1 MSDKP
6 VDTKPDEYDG
16 SKIKVLEGMEAVRR
30 RPGMYIGDTTLRGLH
45 HLVYEVVDNS
55 IDEAMAGFCENIR
68 VTLNADG
75 SVSVVDDGRGIPVG
89 MHPSGLPAV
98 EVALTKLHAGGKFD
112 HDSYKVSGGLH
123 GVGVSVVNALSEWLE
138 VEVWRDGSGWFM
150 DFERG
155 EKKHDLK
162 QLKPT
167 KKRGTCV
174 TFKADHE
181 IFPETEIRYETLAVR
196 MRELAYLNEGILITL
211 TDKRVT
217 GEDGEPKSETFC
229 FPDGVLAFVKHLS
242 EGKNVIHR
250 KPFYFKKI
258 EEDQNLVC
266 EVALQYNDGY
276 SETVLTFANNIN
288 TIEGGTHLSGFR
300 GALTRTLNTY
310 ARNSKLLKD
319 TTPGGDD
326 LREGLVAIV
335 SVKVPEPQFEGQ
347 TKTKL
352 GNSEVAGFVESAVN
366 EALGT
371 YLEENP
377 ADAKRIVMKGIDA
390 ARAREAAR
398 KARNL
403 ARRKGA
409 LVSGD
414 LPGKLADC
422 SSRDVDTTE
431 LFLVEGDSAGGSAK
445 QGRDRRT
452 QAILPLRGK
461 ILNVEKARLDKMLG
475 HREIATIITAM
486 GTGIGRE
493 EFDLSKRRYGRVVI
507 MTDADVD
514 GSHIRAL
521 LLTFFYRHMP
531 ELVEKGHIFIAQ
543 PPLYRIRRRR
553 QQRYILNERE
563 MRKTLLDL
571 GLEGTSFQI
580 RRLGTEDVLTTIGG
594 AKLRE
599 LCDMCDQLGE
609 LAVIIRRRG
618 MDLEDYLRRYDPD
631 RGGLPRF
638 RVLLDQEEHFFHD
651 EKEFDAFLVQHSP
664 PVEDPEAA
672 EAADGEGDDAE
683 AKVEAKAGDN
693 EVSQAVQPRVESMRL
708 HEAAELNRTIGKF
721 LRRDLSV
728 DDCFL
733 KRVEEVTG
741 QAVPAKFALA
751 SGEDVVEVA
760 NLMELTAS
768 VRKLGGKGMDIQRY
782 KGLGE
787 MNADQLWETTMDPE
801 RRLLQRITT
810 EDAAQ
815 ADVIFSTLMGERVD
829 LRRRFIERHALEVR
843 NLDV

>member
-6 VDTKPDEYDG
+6 VEMKPDEYDG

-30 RPGMYIGDTTLRGLH
+30 RPGMYIGDTTPRGLH

-55 IDEAMAGFCENIR
+55 IDEAMAGFCENIY

-75 SVSVVDDGRGIPVG
+75 SVCVVDDGRGIPVG
-89 MHPSGLPAV
+89 PHPSGLPAV

-138 VEVWRDGSGWFM
+138 VEVWRDGFGWFM

-181 IFPETEIRYETLAVR
+181 IFPETEMRYETLVVR
-196 MRELAYLNEGILITL
+196 MRELAYLNEGINITL
-211 TDKRVT
+211 TDQRVT

-250 KPFYFKKI
+250 KPFYFKKVD
-258 EEDQNLVC
+258 EEQSLVC

-276 SETVLTFANNIN
+276 SETVPTFANNIN
-288 TIEGGTHLSGFR
+288 TVEGGTHLSGFR

-493 EFDLSKRRYGRVVI
+493 EFDLAKRRYGRVVI

-618 MDLEDYLRRYDPD
+618 MDLENYLRKHNPD
-631 RGGLPRF
+631 RGGLPKF
-638 RVLLDQEEHFFHD
+638 RVMLDQEEHFFYD
-651 EKEFDAFLVQHSP
+651 EKEFDAFLAQHSP
-664 PVEDPEAA
+664 PPEDPENA
-672 EAADGEGDDAE
+672 EAAEVAEVEKAE
-683 AKVEAKAGDN
+683 AKADNN
-693 EVSQAVQPRVESMRL
+693 EVSQAMQPRVESMRL
-708 HEAAELNRTIGKF
+708 HEAAELNRIIGKII
-721 LRRDLSV
+721 RRDLSV

-741 QAVPAKFALA
+741 QAVPAKFALT

-760 NLMELTAS
+760 NLIELTAS

-829 LRRRFIERHALEVR
+829 LRRKFIERHALDVR